1 MECIHTENSKRL
13 TKIFKVFFPSLIII
27 SIIIFQFYRYSIDT
41 IEIYVVSKDSEWI
54 EHCTE
59 DACVEYLQ
67 FTIEGKTESF
77 TTNEASFV
85 VKDSVLPSMVNCRYS
100 THASSVQC
108 SIHSESF
115 ETT

>member
-27 SIIIFQFYRYSIDT
+27 SIIIFQFYRYSTDT
-41 IEIYVVSKDSEWI
+41 IEIYVASKGSEWI

-67 FTIEGKTESF
+67 FTIESKTESF
-77 TTNEASFV
+77 TTNEAIFNQLEPKNSYLVGTKGWNLFGTNRKLTQV
-85 VKDSVLPSMVNCRYS
+85 Y
-100 THASSVQC
+100 
-108 SIHSESF
+108 
-115 ETT
+115 

>member
-13 TKIFKVFFPSLIII
+13 KKIFKILFPSLIII
-27 SIIIFQFYRYSIDT
+27 SIIFFQFYRYSIVT

-59 DACVEYLQ
+59 DACGEYLQ

-77 TTNEASFV
+77 TTNEAIFNQLEPKNSYLVGTKGWNSFGTNRKLTQV
-85 VKDSVLPSMVNCRYS
+85 Y
-100 THASSVQC
+100 
-108 SIHSESF
+108 
-115 ETT
+115 

>member
-13 TKIFKVFFPSLIII
+13 KKIFKIFFPSLVII
-27 SIIIFQFYRYSIDT
+27 SIIFFQFYRYSIDT
-41 IEIYVVSKDSEWI
+41 IEIYVVSKDSEWV

-77 TTNEASFV
+77 STNEAIFNQLEPKNSYLVGTKGWNSFGTNRKLIQV
-85 VKDSVLPSMVNCRYS
+85 Y
-100 THASSVQC
+100 
-108 SIHSESF
+108 
-115 ETT
+115 